1 MEVLEAIRDR
11 RSIRRYQRKGVPDEK
26 LIQVLEAGRW
36 APSAHNCQCRKFI
49 AVRDQ
54 ETRKELAHIATY
66 GSFLAEA
73 PVAIAVVIDPS
84 LSNHP
89 VEDGAAATQNML
101 LAAHA
106 LGLGSCWIGSYG
118 SGYEDGAK
126 RILGI
131 PDDKR
136 LLSLI
141 SLGYAADSGGTTRI
155 ELSKLVCYERF
166 WDFRLEDTRTP

>member
-1 MEVLEAIRDR
+1 MDVLEAIRNR
-11 RSIRRYQRKGVPDEK
+11 RSIRRYHGKDVPDEK
-26 LIQVLEAGRW
+26 LTQVLEAGRW
-36 APSAHNCQCRKFI
+36 APSAHNSQCRRFI
-49 AVRDQ
+49 VAKD
-54 ETRKELAHIATY
+54 EKTRKELARIAAY
-66 GSFLAEA
+66 GSFLSEA

-84 LSNHP
+84 SSNHP

-106 LGLGSCWIGSYG
+106 IGLGSCWIGAYG
-118 SGYEDGAK
+118 SGYEDRAR

-141 SLGYAADSGGTTRI
+141 SLGYPAESGGSSRM
-155 ELSKLVCYERF
+155 ELSKLVCYERY
-166 WDFRLEDTRTP
+166 L

>member
-1 MEVLEAIRDR
+1 MDVLEAIRDR
-11 RSIRRYQRKGVPDEK
+11 RSIRRYHKKDVPEEK
-26 LIQVLEAGRW
+26 LMQVLEAGRW
-36 APSAHNCQCRKFI
+36 APSAHNSQPRKFI
-49 AVRDQ
+49 VVRN
-54 ETRKELAHIATY
+54 EKVRRELAQIATY

-84 LSNHP
+84 SSNHP
-89 VEDGAAATQNML
+89 VEDGAAATENML

-106 LGLGSCWIGSYG
+106 SGLGSCWIGSYG
-118 SGYEDGAK
+118 SGYEAK
-126 RILGI
+126 ARRILGV

-155 ELSKLVCYERF
+155 ELGKLVCYERYQ
-166 WDFRLEDTRTP
+166 

>member
-1 MEVLEAIRDR
+1 MDVLEAIRNR
-11 RSIRRYQRKGVPDEK
+11 RSIRRYQTKDVPEDK
-26 LIQVLEAGRW
+26 VTKVLEAGRW
-36 APSAHNCQCRKFI
+36 APSAHNSQPRRFI
-49 AVRDQ
+49 VIKDQ
-54 ETRKELAHIATY
+54 KTRKELARIAPY
-66 GSFLAEA
+66 GSFLAES

-84 LSNHP
+84 SSNHP

-131 PDDKR
+131 PDDRR

-155 ELSKLVCYERF
+155 EMSKLVCYERF
-166 WDFRLEDTRTP
+166 R

>member
-155 ELSKLVCYERF
+155 ELVRLVSYERYQ
-166 WDFRLEDTRTP
+166 

>member
-26 LIQVLEAGRW
+26 LMQVLEAGRW
-36 APSAHNCQCRKFI
+36 APSAHNSQPRKFI
-49 AVRDQ
+49 MIKD
-54 ETRKELAHIATY
+54 EKTRKELARIAPY

-118 SGYEDGAK
+118 SGYEDSAK

-141 SLGYAADSGGTTRI
+141 SLGYAAGSGGATRI
-155 ELSKLVCYERF
+155 ELSKLVSFERY
-166 WDFRLEDTRTP
+166 

>member
-11 RSIRRYQRKGVPDEK
+11 RSIRRYRRKDVPDER
-26 LIQVLEAGRW
+26 LMQVLEAGRW

-49 AVRDQ
+49 VIKD
-54 ETRKELAHIATY
+54 EKTRKELARIATY

-118 SGYEDGAK
+118 SGYEDTAK

-166 WDFRLEDTRTP
+166 RDFRLEDTRTP

>member
-1 MEVLEAIRDR
+1 MDILEAIRDR
-11 RSIRRYQRKGVPDEK
+11 RSIRSYHREDVPDEK
-26 LIQVLEAGRW
+26 LMQVLEAGRW
-36 APSAHNCQCRKFI
+36 APSAHNSQCRKFI
-49 AVRDQ
+49 VVRN
-54 ETRKELAHIATY
+54 EKARKELARIATY

-73 PVAIAVVIDPS
+73 PVAIALVIDPS

-118 SGYEDGAK
+118 SGYEDSAK
-126 RILGI
+126 LILGI

-141 SLGYAADSGGTTRI
+141 SLGYAADSGGSARI
-155 ELSKLVCYERF
+155 ELSKLVCFERYQ
-166 WDFRLEDTRTP
+166 

>member
-1 MEVLEAIRDR
+1 MDVLEAIRDR
-11 RSIRRYQRKGVPDEK
+11 RSIRRYQRKDVPDDK
-26 LIQVLEAGRW
+26 LAQVLEAGRW
-36 APSAHNCQCRKFI
+36 APSAHNSQPRKFVV
-49 AVRDQ
+49 VRD
-54 ETRKELAHIATY
+54 EKTRRELAQTAVY

-89 VEDGAAATQNML
+89 IEDGAAATQNML

-106 LGLGSCWIGSYG
+106 LGLASCWIGSYG
-118 SGYEDGAK
+118 SGYEDRAK

-141 SLGYAADSGGTTRI
+141 SLGYAAEGGGSTRV
-155 ELSKLVCYERF
+155 ELSKLVCYERY
-166 WDFRLEDTRTP
+166 R

>member
-11 RSIRRYQRKGVPDEK
+11 RSIRRYRRKDVPDER
-26 LIQVLEAGRW
+26 LMQVLEAGRW
-36 APSAHNCQCRKFI
+36 APSAHNSQPRKFI
-49 AVRDQ
+49 VVRN
-54 ETRKELAHIATY
+54 EKIRRELASIATY
-66 GSFLAEA
+66 GSFLADA

-118 SGYEDGAK
+118 SGYEDAAK

-155 ELSKLVCYERF
+155 ELSKLVCHERYQ
-166 WDFRLEDTRTP
+166 

>member
-1 MEVLEAIRDR
+1 MDALEAIRDR
-11 RSIRRYQRKGVPDEK
+11 RSIRRYHKKDVSNEN

-36 APSAHNCQCRKFI
+36 APSAHNSQCRKFI
-49 AVRDQ
+49 VVKD
-54 ETRKELAHIATY
+54 EKTRKELSRVATY
-66 GSFLAEA
+66 GSFLAEV
-73 PVAIAVVIDPS
+73 PVAVAVVIDPS
-84 LSNHP
+84 SSNHP

-118 SGYEDGAK
+118 SGYEGSAK
-126 RILGI
+126 RILGV

-141 SLGYAADSGGTTRI
+141 SLGYAAERGRSSRLDLG
-155 ELSKLVCYERF
+155 KLVCYERYG
-166 WDFRLEDTRTP
+166 

>member
-11 RSIRRYQRKGVPDEK
+11 RSIRKYQRKGVPDEK
-26 LIQVLEAGRW
+26 LTQVLEAGRW
-36 APSAHNCQCRKFI
+36 APSAHNSQPRKFI
-49 AVRDQ
+49 MIKD
-54 ETRKELAHIATY
+54 EKTRKELARIAPY

-118 SGYEDGAK
+118 SGYEDSAK

-141 SLGYAADSGGTTRI
+141 SLGYAAGSGGATRI
-155 ELSKLVCYERF
+155 ELSKLVSFERY
-166 WDFRLEDTRTP
+166 

>member
-1 MEVLEAIRDR
+1 MDMLEAMRNR
-11 RSIRRYQRKGVPDEK
+11 RSIRRYRKADVPDEK
-26 LIQVLEAGRW
+26 LMQVLEAGRW
-36 APSAHNCQCRKFI
+36 APSAHNSQPRKFI
-49 AVRDQ
+49 VIKD
-54 ETRKELAHIATY
+54 EKTRKELARIAPY
-66 GSFLAEA
+66 GSFLADA
-73 PVAIAVVIDPS
+73 PAAIAVVIDPS

-131 PDDKR
+131 PGDKR

-155 ELSKLVCYERF
+155 ELTKLVCHERF
-166 WDFRLEDTRTP
+166 R